1 MENNISNNSIVPKIA
16 VQHYR
21 NLYSNSFLTSK
32 ALTFKELVKY
42 LSDVKVS
49 EDKYGNGTY
58 VLGEMKDTH
67 RNDENVLNR
76 HALALDIDD
85 LQTDTSIVQD
95 IENMFSFSYILYSTF
110 SHKTDKPRYR
120 LIIPLSKPIEKMY
133 YKPAIKF
140 FEKQLGVKV
149 DEKSFTWSQCM
160 ARPVK
165 QSDDADFI
173 FQYQDSH
180 YIDTD
185 TLISGLEPYMDSG
198 VGFTVNYSNK
208 RDDSHWQSI
217 AYGGLS
223 EGQDNG
229 RNNSLCS
236 LTGHLMRKNV
246 HIDVIVGLMNLWNA
260 SNNPPLSNKEFER
273 TMQSII
279 SAELKRRQGG
289 A

>member
-1 MENNISNNSIVPKIA
+1 MENNISNNSIIPNITVH
-16 VQHYR
+16 HYK

-32 ALTFKELVKY
+32 ALTFKELVEY

-49 EDKYGNGTY
+49 DDKYGNGTY

-67 RNDENVLNR
+67 RNDENVQNR
-76 HALALDIDD
+76 HALAIDIDD
-85 LQTDTSIVQD
+85 LPADTSIVQD
-95 IENMFSFSYILYSTF
+95 IEDMFSFSYILYSTF

-180 YIDTD
+180 YIETD
-185 TLISGLEPYMDSG
+185 TLKSGLEPYMDNG
-198 VGFTVNYSNK
+198 AGFTVNYSNK
-208 RDDSHWQSI
+208 RDDNHWQSI
-217 AYGGLS
+217 AYGGMTES
-223 EGQDNG
+223 EGIG
-229 RNNSLCS
+229 RNNALCS

-246 HIDVIVGLMNLWNA
+246 HIDIVIGLMSLWNA
-260 SNNPPLSNKEFER
+260 SNHPPIEQKIFER
-273 TMQSII
+273 SMKSII
-279 SAELKRRQGG
+279 EKELKRRQGG

>member
-1 MENNISNNSIVPKIA
+1 MENNISNNSIVPNIT
-16 VQHYR
+16 VHHYK
-21 NLYSNSFLTSK
+21 NLYSNSFLKSK
-32 ALTFKELVKY
+32 KLTFKELVEY

-49 EDKYGNGTY
+49 DDKYGNGTY

-85 LQTDTSIVQD
+85 LQADTSIVQD

-140 FEKQLGVKV
+140 FEKQFGVKV

-208 RDDSHWQSI
+208 RDDSHWDI
-217 AYGGLS
+217 AYGQLK
-223 EGQDNG
+223 EGEG
-229 RNNSLCS
+229 RNNACTSL
-236 LTGHLMRKNV
+236 
-246 HIDVIVGLMNLWNA
+246 VGLLLRRYIPLKVTVALIQHWNN
-260 SNNPPLSNKEFER
+260 SLIDPLSEKELS
-273 TMQSII
+273 TII
-279 SAELKRRQGG
+279 KSVVKIETKRRGEQVL
-289 A
+289 

>member
-1 MENNISNNSIVPKIA
+1 MENNISNNSIVPNIT
-16 VQHYR
+16 VHHYK
-21 NLYSNSFLTSK
+21 NLYSNSFLKSK
-32 ALTFKELVKY
+32 KLTFKELVEY

-49 EDKYGNGTY
+49 DDKYGNGTY

-85 LQTDTSIVQD
+85 LQADTSIVQD
-95 IENMFSFSYILYSTF
+95 IENMFSFSYTLYSTF

-165 QSDDADFI
+165 QSEDADFI

-198 VGFTVNYSNK
+198 VGSTVNYSNK
-208 RDDSHWQSI
+208 RDDSHWDI
-217 AYGGLS
+217 AYGQLK
-223 EGQDNG
+223 EGEG
-229 RNNSLCS
+229 RNNACTSL
-236 LTGHLMRKNV
+236 
-246 HIDVIVGLMNLWNA
+246 VGLLLRRYIPLKVTVALIQHWNN
-260 SNNPPLSNKEFER
+260 SLIDPLSEKELS
-273 TMQSII
+273 TII
-279 SAELKRRQGG
+279 KSVVKIETKRRGEQVL
-289 A
+289 

>member
-1 MENNISNNSIVPKIA
+1 MENNISNNSIVPNIT
-16 VQHYR
+16 VHHYK
-21 NLYSNSFLTSK
+21 NLYSNSFLKSK
-32 ALTFKELVKY
+32 KLTFKELVEY

-49 EDKYGNGTY
+49 DDKYGNGTY
-58 VLGEMKDTH
+58 VIGDMKDKH
-67 RNDENVLNR
+67 RNDENVQNR

-85 LQTDTSIVQD
+85 LQEDTSIVQD

-110 SHKTDKPRYR
+110 SHKADKPRYR

-140 FEKQLGVKV
+140 FEKQLCVKV

-185 TLISGLEPYMDSG
+185 TLISGLEPYMDNG
-198 VGFTVNYSNK
+198 AGFTVKYSNK
-208 RDDSHWQSI
+208 RDDNHWQSI
-217 AYGGLS
+217 AYGGMAES
-223 EGQDNG
+223 EGIG
-229 RNNSLCS
+229 RNNALCS

-246 HIDVIVGLMNLWNA
+246 HIDIVIGLMSLWNA
-260 SNNPPLSNKEFER
+260 SNHPPIEQKTFER
-273 TMQSII
+273 SLKSII
-279 SAELKRRQGG
+279 EKELKRRQGG

>member
-1 MENNISNNSIVPKIA
+1 MENNISNKSIIPKIS
-16 VQHYR
+16 VHHYK

-49 EDKYGNGTY
+49 DDKYSNGAY
-58 VLGEMKDTH
+58 ILGDMKDTH

-85 LQTDTSIVQD
+85 LPTDTSIVED

-110 SHKTDKPRYR
+110 SHRVDKPRFR
-120 LIIPLSKPIEKMY
+120 LIIPLSKPIEKGY

-160 ARPVK
+160 ARAVK

-173 FQYQDSH
+173 FKYQDTY

-185 TLISGLEPYMDSG
+185 TLISGLKPYMDKDIP
-198 VGFTVNYSNK
+198 TDMNNAYK
-208 RDDSHWQSI
+208 RDDSHWQTI

-223 EGQDNG
+223 EGDG
-229 RNNSLCS
+229 RNNALCS

-246 HIDVIVGLMNLWNA
+246 HIDVIIGLMNLWNA
-260 SNNPPLSNKEFER
+260 SNYPALPQKEFER
-273 TMQSII
+273 TIKSII
-279 SAELKRRQGG
+279 STELKRRQGR
-289 A
+289 

>member
-1 MENNISNNSIVPKIA
+1 MENNISNKSIIPKISA
-16 VQHYR
+16 HHYK

-49 EDKYGNGTY
+49 DDKYSNGAY
-58 VLGEMKDTH
+58 ILGDMKDTH

-85 LQTDTSIVQD
+85 LPTDTSIVED

-110 SHKTDKPRYR
+110 SHRVDKPRFR
-120 LIIPLSKPIEKMY
+120 LIIPLSKPIEKEY

-140 FEKQLGVKV
+140 FEKQLGVSV

-160 ARPVK
+160 ARAVK

-173 FQYQDSH
+173 FKYQDTY

-185 TLISGLEPYMDSG
+185 TLISGLKPYMDSG
-198 VGFTVNYSNK
+198 VGFTVNVSNK
-208 RDDSHWQSI
+208 RDDNHWQSI
-217 AYGGLS
+217 AYGGMAES
-223 EGQDNG
+223 EGIG
-229 RNNSLCS
+229 RNNALCS
-236 LTGHLMRKNV
+236 LTGHLMRRNV
-246 HIDVIVGLMNLWNA
+246 HIDIVIGLMSLWNA
-260 SNNPPLSNKEFER
+260 SNHPPIEQKTFER
-273 TMQSII
+273 SLKSII
-279 SAELKRRQGG
+279 EKELKRRQGG

>member
-1 MENNISNNSIVPKIA
+1 MKNNISNKSIIPKIS
-16 VQHYR
+16 VHHYK

-49 EDKYGNGTY
+49 DDKYSNGTY
-58 VLGEMKDTH
+58 ILGDMKDTH

-76 HALALDIDD
+76 HALVLDIDD
-85 LQTDTSIVQD
+85 LPTDTSIVED
-95 IENMFSFSYILYSTF
+95 IENMFSFSYFLHTTF
-110 SHKTDKPRYR
+110 SHRVDKPRFR
-120 LIIPLSKPIEKMY
+120 LIIPLSKPVEKEY

-160 ARPVK
+160 ARAVK

-173 FQYQDSH
+173 FKYQH
-180 YIDTD
+180 TYYIDTD
-185 TLISGLEPYMDSG
+185 TLISGLKPYMEEKPTDM
-198 VGFTVNYSNK
+198 NNAYK
-208 RDDSHWQSI
+208 RDDSHWQTI

-223 EGQDNG
+223 EGDG
-229 RNNSLCS
+229 RNNALCS

-246 HIDVIVGLMNLWNA
+246 HIDVIIGLMNLWNA
-260 SNNPPLSNKEFER
+260 SNYPALPQKEFER
-273 TMQSII
+273 TIKSII
-279 SAELKRRQGG
+279 STELKRRQGR
-289 A
+289 

>member
-1 MENNISNNSIVPKIA
+1 MENNISNNSIVPNIT
-16 VQHYR
+16 VHHYK
-21 NLYSNSFLTSK
+21 NLYSNAFLKSK
-32 ALTFKELVKY
+32 KLTFKELVEY

-49 EDKYGNGTY
+49 DDKYGNGTY

-67 RNDENVLNR
+67 RNDENLLNR

-85 LQTDTSIVQD
+85 LQTDTSIVED

-208 RDDSHWQSI
+208 RDDSHWDI
-217 AYGGLS
+217 AYGQLK
-223 EGQDNG
+223 EGEG
-229 RNNSLCS
+229 RNNACTSL
-236 LTGHLMRKNV
+236 
-246 HIDVIVGLMNLWNA
+246 VGLLLRRYIPLKVTVALIQHWNN
-260 SNNPPLSNKEFER
+260 SLIDPLSEKELS
-273 TMQSII
+273 TII
-279 SAELKRRQGG
+279 KSVVKIETKRRGEQVL
-289 A
+289 

>member
-21 NLYSNSFLTSK
+21 NLKANTFIGSK
-32 ALTFKELVKY
+32 ELTFQELLAY
-42 LSDVKVS
+42 LSDVGVS
-49 EDKYGNGTY
+49 SNKYHKGTY
-58 VLGEMKDTH
+58 ILGDMKDTH

-85 LQTDTSIVQD
+85 LQADTSIVQD

-217 AYGGLS
+217 AYGGMAES
-223 EGQDNG
+223 EGIG
-229 RNNSLCS
+229 RNNALCS

-246 HIDVIVGLMNLWNA
+246 HIDIVIGLMSLWNT
-260 SNNPPLSNKEFER
+260 SNHPPIEQKTFER
-273 TMQSII
+273 SLKSII
-279 SAELKRRQGG
+279 EKELKRRQGG